1 MEYEF
6 QLKFVVPQSE
16 WDADGLVDR
25 LGHVG
30 CMDALVGIG
39 LPGRLALDFSRGAA
53 TAEAAILSA
62 IKQVKAAVPSA
73 TLVEVGPDFVGLSD
87 IADLLDVTRQNVR
100 KFAFKRDDF
109 PVPFHSGTTVLWRL
123 LPVLDW
129 FSATRGYSIDRGLR
143 DVCSVAMQV
152 NSLRAPIRRTGR
164 IERELAGLVRPE
176 RATRGRRSAE
186 QGRFG

>member
-6 QLKFVVPQSE
+6 QLKFVVPLID
-16 WDADGLVDR
+16 WDTDDLVDR
-25 LGHVG
+25 LGQSG
-30 CMDALVGIG
+30 CTDALVGIG
-39 LPGRLALDFSRGAA
+39 LPGRLALDFAR
-53 TAEAAILSA
+53 EAASAETAILTA
-62 IKQVKAAVPSA
+62 IKDVKRAVPSA
-73 TLVEVGPDFVGLSD
+73 TLVEVGPDVVGLSD

-129 FSATRGYSIDRGLR
+129 FSATRGYAIDTRLR

-152 NSLRAPIRRTGR
+152 NSFRAPTPRTRR
-164 IERELAGLVRPE
+164 IERELADLMRPE
-176 RATRGRRSAE
+176 RQTKSGRRAAH
-186 QGRFG
+186 